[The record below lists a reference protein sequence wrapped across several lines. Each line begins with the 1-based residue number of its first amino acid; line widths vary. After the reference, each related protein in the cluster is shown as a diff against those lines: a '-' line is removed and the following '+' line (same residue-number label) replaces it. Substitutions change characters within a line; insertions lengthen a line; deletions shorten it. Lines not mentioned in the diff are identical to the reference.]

1 MYNRPLSLA
10 TPVQHLRHL
19 VIIRML
25 VLACLY
31 IGAALSLHFTD
42 TAIPTTPI
50 VITLSAFTIITALTF
65 FRTKH
70 ELPVT
75 DTEFFIQLL
84 IDIICLS
91 TLFYCSGGASNPFV
105 FYFLVP
111 ICIAAA
117 TLPWG
122 YTWLIALL
130 CVTSYTLLL
139 FFYIPMPILS
149 PGHGVSHTEHHPI
162 NVHILGMWANFFIS
176 AMLITYFVVRMAND
190 LRHQE
195 KLLNQRRED
204 ALRDEQLMAV
214 ATLAAGTAHE
224 LGTPLSTMKV
234 LLRELTN
241 EHQHP
246 LELHQDLK
254 LLLSQVEQ
262 CACTLRQL
270 VDKAEQTKTGK
281 YNPELIRDFCLSI
294 IERWK
299 VMRPEVTSKIIMDT
313 NLPSVMHAFHPT
325 ISQSILNLL
334 NNAADANPNNLS
346 IYIFW
351 DAAQL
356 TWKIND
362 NGSGIP
368 LELVGQL
375 GKAFITTKGHGLGL
389 GLFLTHATV
398 DRYGGQVRLYPRENN
413 SGTTTEFILPL
424 RQLKGN

>member
-1 MYNRPLSLA
+1 MYNHPLSLA

-31 IGAALSLHFTD
+31 IGAAMSLYFID

-50 VITLSAFTIITALTF
+50 VITLSTFTVITTLTF

-70 ELPVT
+70 ELPVS
-75 DTEFFIQLL
+75 DVEFFIQLL

-122 YTWLIALL
+122 YTWLITLL
-130 CVTSYTLLL
+130 CITSYTLLL

-149 PGHGVSHTEHHPI
+149 PEHGVSHAEHQPI
-162 NVHILGMWANFFIS
+162 NFHILGMWANFFIS

-204 ALRDEQLMAV
+204 ELRDEQLMAV

-234 LLRELTN
+234 LLRELIN
-241 EHQHP
+241 EHQYP
-246 LELHQDLK
+246 LELHQDLE
-254 LLLSQVEQ
+254 LLSSQVEQ
-262 CACTLRQL
+262 CAHTLRQL

-281 YNPELIRDFCLSI
+281 CKSELIHDFCLSI

-299 VMRPEVTSKIIMDT
+299 IMRPEVTSKIIMDT
-313 NLPSVMHAFHPT
+313 NSPSIEYAFHPT
-325 ISQSILNLL
+325 ITQSIINLL

-346 IYIFW
+346 VFIFW
-351 DAAQL
+351 DMKQL
-356 TWKIND
+356 IWKIDD

-368 LELVGQL
+368 LELAGQL

-398 DRYGGQVRLYPRENN
+398 ARYGGQVRLYARENN
-413 SGTTTEFILPL
+413 SGTTTEFIFPL
-424 RQLKGN
+424 QAIEE